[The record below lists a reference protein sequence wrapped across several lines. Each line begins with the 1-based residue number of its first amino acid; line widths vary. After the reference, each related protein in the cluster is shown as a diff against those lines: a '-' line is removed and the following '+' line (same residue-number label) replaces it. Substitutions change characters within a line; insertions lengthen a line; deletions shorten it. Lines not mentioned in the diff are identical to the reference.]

1 MNNHEEIIATVRKV
15 RNRIFRQSRIINNL
29 LQTVYCKS
37 FNQKNAKIFIADSVA
52 RPHMKIPEENMTNLH
67 DEKNELPLDTVELL
81 PEKNVTIGLAIRNL
95 TENSIA
101 LYYLIR
107 I

>member
-1 MNNHEEIIATVRKV
+1 
-15 RNRIFRQSRIINNL
+15 
-29 LQTVYCKS
+29 
-37 FNQKNAKIFIADSVA
+37 
-52 RPHMKIPEENMTNLH
+52 MKIPEENMTNLH

-81 PEKNVTIGLAIRNL
+81 PEKNLTIGLAIRNL